1 MKLSVVIPAYN
12 EQENIGP
19 CLRELTAVLNGP
31 EPIPHEIIV
40 VDDNSR
46 DGTADV
52 VRAFQQAH
60 PQIRLVRRQPP
71 GGFGRAIRAGLAAVQ
86 GDVVVVYMADLSDDP
101 QDVVLYYRKICEG
114 YDCVYGSRFVR
125 GSRVEQY
132 PWFKLFVNRIVNT
145 GIRWLFWT
153 RFNDLTN
160 AFKAYRTE
168 VIRACGP
175 YTACHFNI
183 TLEMSLG
190 ALNRDYRII
199 QVPISWYG
207 RKWGSTNL
215 RLKEMGR
222 RYLATLLMTYGQRL
236 LIRDDLV
243 AEQHGSQQVTC
254 EPPIGEPPSE
264 GSGDAARS
272 SSISSLTR

>member
-1 MKLSVVIPAYN
+1 MKLSLVIPAHN

-19 CLRELTAVLNGP
+19 CLTELTRVLGT
-31 EPIPHEIIV
+31 EHGIPHEIIV
-40 VDDNSR
+40 VDDNSSDR
-46 DGTADV
+46 TADV
-52 VRAFQQAH
+52 VREFQATF

-71 GGFGRAIRAGLAAVQ
+71 GGFGRAIRSGLSAVQ
-86 GDVVVVYMADLSDDP
+86 GDVVVIYMADLSDDP
-101 QDVVLYYRKICEG
+101 QDVVMYYRKIMDG
-114 YDCVYGSRFVR
+114 YDCVYGSRFIR
-125 GSRVEQY
+125 GSHVEQY
-132 PWFKLFVNRIVNT
+132 PKVKLIVNRLVNT
-145 GIRWLFWT
+145 AIRWLFWT
-153 RFNDLTN
+153 KFNDLTN

-175 YTACHFNI
+175 FTACHFNI

-190 ALNRDYRII
+190 ALNRDYRIV

-207 RKWGSTNL
+207 RKWGASKL

-243 AEQHGSQQVTC
+243 AEQHGSRELSY
-254 EPPIGEPPSE
+254 EPPLELVTSPVERSDSE
-264 GSGDAARS
+264 QAV
-272 SSISSLTR
+272 

>member
-19 CLRELTAVLNGP
+19 CLQELTAVLNGP

-60 PQIRLVRRQPP
+60 PQVRLVRRQPP

-243 AEQHGSQQVTC
+243 AEKHGSQQVTC
-254 EPPIGEPPSE
+254 EPPINEPLPCCSRE
-264 GSGDAARS
+264 SNPPVS
-272 SSISSLTR
+272 SSLSAI